1 MKKLTTIL
9 VLILLTLVSCG
20 DEVEIN
26 VGDIIENH
34 TNFQVDFDGETY
46 TADVATAY
54 IHNGITTIIAKK
66 YDTQEF
72 VVIAVNETAIG
83 EYILSPTQNE
93 GTIYYKKD
101 VEKSFITNTT
111 EISGRVDLGIIDYSF
126 KRVTGTF
133 SFVGKRY
140 TQQFDTLGNPM
151 LDGGGNLVFTEEVKT
166 FSNGIFTDIVLA
178 LTAPENLGGTSGTN
192 NNEFFVNIDET
203 DNGTDDGAEYVES
216 IVTAHKATEGG
227 FSYIT
232 ITAKR
237 AGLEAI
243 VLKIPTA
250 QNTGN
255 AAIKDIIVVGDEVVG
270 NYTLNQTNYYTA
282 VNQGTDLLNLTIY
295 NIGTKKLEGTFNFDV
310 AHTVTGEI
318 IHFYGG
324 TFKVTY
330 TE

>member
-1 MKKLTTIL
+1 MKKLAAIIA
-9 VLILLTLVSCG
+9 LILITFISCN

-26 VGDIIENH
+26 VGKIIENH
-34 TNFQVDFDGETY
+34 TNFQVDFEGETY

-72 VVIAVNETAIG
+72 VVIAVNETEVG

-101 VEKSFITNTT
+101 VEKPFITNAS
-111 EISGRVDLGIIDYSF
+111 EISGRVDLGVIDYSL
-126 KRVTGTF
+126 KRVSGTF

-140 TQQFDTLGNPM
+140 TQQFDTLGNPI
-151 LDGGGNLVFTEEVKT
+151 LDGNGNLIFTEEVKT
-166 FSNGIFTDIVLA
+166 FSNGIFTDIVLS
-178 LTAPENLGGTSGTN
+178 LTAPENIGGTPGTN
-192 NNEFFVNIDET
+192 NNDFFVNIDTT
-203 DNGTDDGAEYVES
+203 DNSTDDGTEYVES

-227 FSYIT
+227 FTYIT

-237 AGLEAI
+237 AGMETI
-243 VLKIPTA
+243 VLKIPVA

-255 AAIKDIIVVGDEVVG
+255 AAIKDIIVAGDEVIG

-295 NIGTKKLEGTFNFDV
+295 NIGAKKLEGTFNFDV